1 MKKRI
6 LATFLSAV
14 TLISCS
20 SALAAD
26 YSDVNQSAWYASYV
40 NKISELNAFSGYED
54 GTFRPDNQIT
64 QEEFIK
70 TVVCLICG
78 ELNESNAPTVKNTWN
93 SKWSSWAVPYLDK
106 AFELGLITEQDT
118 MFKLVGIPCNRG
130 EMAKVITRAVE
141 YLKEDSVADTS
152 TYITKLKDYNRMK
165 EEYKPYVLQAYAKG
179 ILSGYDDGTFRD
191 DGLLTRAEASSVLV
205 RLIDKNERINSDET
219 LYDYFGRKVTWTE
232 PLRTDV
238 PEQYQVSISDHEVI
252 SQASY
257 DRAMANG
264 GSISKY
270 ELNRSKAMMF
280 EDLVLQSI
288 KYDGDTITLTVPD
301 YLPESQRWAIEIAY
315 WDIDKD
321 YDFTMMKS
329 HYIDKSGTYEFND
342 IKVLE
347 QISIKVL
354 PLNSNSFT
362 SGIFID
368 NGANLSL
375 ERLDKP
381 EVSFNNIRTNFEWV
395 QGQGYKDYIKDF
407 DGEIRYTVEW

>member
-93 SKWSSWAVPYLDK
+93 SKWSSWAIPYLDK

-118 MFKLVGIPCNRG
+118 MFKLAGIPCNRG

-238 PEQYQVSISDHEVI
+238 PEQYQVSMSDISI
-252 SQASY
+252 SQAIY
-257 DRAMANG
+257 DEAVVNG
-264 GSISKY
+264 GNISTKT
-270 ELNRSKAMMF
+270 LSRSKAMMF

>member
-1 MKKRI
+1 MKKKI

-14 TLISCS
+14 TLVSCS
-20 SALAAD
+20 SALAAN
-26 YSDVNQSAWYASYV
+26 YSDVNQSAWYSSYV

-93 SKWSSWAVPYLDK
+93 SKWSSWAIPYLDK

-232 PLRTDV
+232 SLRTDV
-238 PEQYQVSISDHEVI
+238 PEQYQVSMSDISI
-252 SQASY
+252 SQAIY
-257 DRAMANG
+257 DEAVVNG
-264 GSISKY
+264 GNISTKT
-270 ELNRSKAMMF
+270 LSRSKAMMF

>member
-152 TYITKLKDYNRMK
+152 TYITKLKDYSRMK

-238 PEQYQVSISDHEVI
+238 PEQYQVSMSDISI
-252 SQASY
+252 SQAIY
-257 DRAMANG
+257 DEAVVNG
-264 GSISKY
+264 GNISTKT
-270 ELNRSKAMMF
+270 LSRSKAMMF

-301 YLPESQRWAIEIAY
+301 YLPESQRWAIENAY

-329 HYIDKSGTYEFND
+329 YYIDKSGTYEFND

-395 QGQGYKDYIKDF
+395 QGQGYMDYIKDF

>member
-1 MKKRI
+1 MKKKI

-14 TLISCS
+14 TLVSCS
-20 SALAAD
+20 SALAAN
-26 YSDVNQSAWYASYV
+26 YSDVNQSAWYSSYV

-152 TYITKLKDYNRMK
+152 TYITKLKDYNRIK

-205 RLIDKNERINSDET
+205 RLIDKKERVNSDET

-288 KYDGDTITLTVPD
+288 RYDGDTITLTVPD
-301 YLPESQRWAIEIAY
+301 YLPESQRWVISVGY
-315 WDIDKD
+315 WETDKD
-321 YDFTMMKS
+321 CDMTNVKNVKITEPGEYSF
-329 HYIDKSGTYEFND
+329 SGVKLMGGVIMT
-342 IKVLE
+342 IKP
-347 QISIKVL
+347 Q
-354 PLNSNSFT
+354 NSNSFT
-362 SGIFID
+362 SLIEVTYEEP
-368 NGANLSL
+368 LSS

-381 EVSFNNIRTNFEWV
+381 EVSFNNMHTHSEWV

-407 DGEIRYTVEW
+407 DGEIAYPVEW

>member
-93 SKWSSWAVPYLDK
+93 SKWSSWAIPYLDK

-205 RLIDKNERINSDET
+205 RLIDKNERVNSDEK

-270 ELNRSKAMMF
+270 ELNRPKAMMF

>member
-78 ELNESNAPTVKNTWN
+78 ALNESNAPTVKNTWN

-238 PEQYQVSISDHEVI
+238 PEQYQVSMSDISI
-252 SQASY
+252 SQAIY
-257 DRAMANG
+257 DEAVVNG
-264 GSISKY
+264 GNISTKT
-270 ELNRSKAMMF
+270 LSRSKAMMF

-329 HYIDKSGTYEFND
+329 HYIDKSGTYKFND

>member
-1 MKKRI
+1 MGLITEEDTDFRYNGLPCTRGNMAKI
-6 LATFLSAV
+6 ATRAFEYLKEEDIADTSTYA
-14 TLISCS
+14 TKLK
-20 SALAAD
+20 D
-26 YSDVNQSAWYASYV
+26 YSDIPDKFKSYV
-40 NKISELNAFSGYED
+40 LQAYGKGIISGYED
-54 GTFRPDNQIT
+54 GTFRSD
-64 QEEFIK
+64 
-70 TVVCLICG
+70 
-78 ELNESNAPTVKNTWN
+78 
-93 SKWSSWAVPYLDK
+93 
-106 AFELGLITEQDT
+106 
-118 MFKLVGIPCNRG
+118 GI
-130 EMAKVITRAVE
+130 
-141 YLKEDSVADTS
+141 
-152 TYITKLKDYNRMK
+152 
-165 EEYKPYVLQAYAKG
+165 
-179 ILSGYDDGTFRD
+179 
-191 DGLLTRAEASSVLV
+191 LTRAEASSVLV
-205 RLIDKNERINSDET
+205 RLIDKAERPNADET
-219 LYDYFGRKVTWTE
+219 LYDYFGRKVTFTE

-238 PEQYQVSISDHEVI
+238 PEQYQVSIADHKVL
-252 SQASY
+252 SQANYNESVQL
-257 DRAMANG
+257 G
-264 GSISKY
+264 GTPSDY
-270 ELNRSKAMMF
+270 PLNRSKAMMF

-288 KYDGDTITLTVPD
+288 RYDGDTITLTVPD

-407 DGEIRYTVEW
+407 DGEIAYPVEW

>member
-6 LATFLSAV
+6 LVTFLSAV

-93 SKWSSWAVPYLDK
+93 SKWSSWAIPYLDK

-205 RLIDKNERINSDET
+205 RLIDKNERVNSDET

-238 PEQYQVSISDHEVI
+238 PEQYQVSMSDISI
-252 SQASY
+252 SQAIY
-257 DRAMANG
+257 DEAVVNG
-264 GSISKY
+264 GNISTKT
-270 ELNRSKAMMF
+270 LSRSKAMMF

-329 HYIDKSGTYEFND
+329 HYIDKSGIYEFKD

>member
-1 MKKRI
+1 MKKKI

-14 TLISCS
+14 TLVSCS
-20 SALAAD
+20 SALAAN
-26 YSDVNQSAWYASYV
+26 YSDVNQSAWYSSYV

-118 MFKLVGIPCNRG
+118 KFKLVGIPCNRG

-152 TYITKLKDYNRMK
+152 TYITKLKDYSRMK

-238 PEQYQVSISDHEVI
+238 PEQYQVSMSDISI
-252 SQASY
+252 SQAIY
-257 DRAMANG
+257 DEAVVNG
-264 GSISKY
+264 GNISTKT
-270 ELNRSKAMMF
+270 LSRSKAMMF

-329 HYIDKSGTYEFND
+329 YYIDKSGTYEFND

>member
-1 MKKRI
+1 MKKKI

-14 TLISCS
+14 TLVSCG
-20 SALAAD
+20 SALAAN
-26 YSDVNQSAWYASYV
+26 YSDVNQSAWYSSYV

-118 MFKLVGIPCNRG
+118 KFKLVGIPCTRG

-141 YLKEDSVADTS
+141 YLKEEPVADTS
-152 TYITKLKDYNRMK
+152 TYIAKLNDYDRMK

-238 PEQYQVSISDHEVI
+238 PEQYQVSMSDISI
-252 SQASY
+252 SQAIY
-257 DRAMANG
+257 DEAVVNG
-264 GSISKY
+264 GNISTKT
-270 ELNRSKAMMF
+270 LSRSKAMMF

-329 HYIDKSGTYEFND
+329 YYIDKSGTYEFND

>member
-93 SKWSSWAVPYLDK
+93 SKWSSWAIPYLDK

-152 TYITKLKDYNRMK
+152 TYITKLKDYNRIK

-205 RLIDKNERINSDET
+205 RLIDKKERVNSDET

>member
-152 TYITKLKDYNRMK
+152 TYITKLKDYSRMK

-238 PEQYQVSISDHEVI
+238 PEQYQVSMSDISI
-252 SQASY
+252 SQAIY
-257 DRAMANG
+257 DEAVVNG
-264 GSISKY
+264 GNISTKT
-270 ELNRSKAMMF
+270 LSRSKAMMF

-329 HYIDKSGTYEFND
+329 YYIDKSGTYEFND

-381 EVSFNNIRTNFEWV
+381 EVSFNNIRTNFEWL
-395 QGQGYKDYIKDF
+395 QGPGYKDYIKDF

>member
-93 SKWSSWAVPYLDK
+93 SKWSSWAIPYLDK

-232 PLRTDV
+232 SLRTDV
-238 PEQYQVSISDHEVI
+238 PEQYQVSMSDISI
-252 SQASY
+252 SQAIY
-257 DRAMANG
+257 DEAVVNG
-264 GSISKY
+264 GNISTKT
-270 ELNRSKAMMF
+270 LSRSKAMMF

-329 HYIDKSGTYEFND
+329 HYIDKSGIYEFKD

>member
-93 SKWSSWAVPYLDK
+93 SKWSSWAIPYLDK

-205 RLIDKNERINSDET
+205 RLIDKAERPNADET

-321 YDFTMMKS
+321 YDFTMKKS
-329 HYIDKSGTYEFND
+329 HYIDKSGIYEFKD

>member
-152 TYITKLKDYNRMK
+152 TYITKLKDYNRIK

-205 RLIDKNERINSDET
+205 RLIDKAERPNADET

-288 KYDGDTITLTVPD
+288 KYVGDTITLTVPD

-329 HYIDKSGTYEFND
+329 YYIDKSGTYEFND

>member
-1 MKKRI
+1 MKKKI

-14 TLISCS
+14 TLVSCS
-20 SALAAD
+20 SALAAN
-26 YSDVNQSAWYASYV
+26 YSDVNQSAWYSSYV

-205 RLIDKNERINSDET
+205 RLIDKNERVNSDET

-288 KYDGDTITLTVPD
+288 KYVGDTITLTVPD

-329 HYIDKSGTYEFND
+329 HYIDKSGIYEFKD

>member
-14 TLISCS
+14 TLVSCS
-20 SALAAD
+20 SALAAN
-26 YSDVNQSAWYASYV
+26 YSDVNQSAWYSSYV

-152 TYITKLKDYNRMK
+152 TYITKLKDYSRMK

-238 PEQYQVSISDHEVI
+238 PEQYQVSMSDISI
-252 SQASY
+252 SQAIY
-257 DRAMANG
+257 DEAVVNG
-264 GSISKY
+264 GNISTKT
-270 ELNRSKAMMF
+270 LSRSKAMMF

-329 HYIDKSGTYEFND
+329 YYIDKSGTYEFND

>member
-152 TYITKLKDYNRMK
+152 TYITKLKDYNRIK

-205 RLIDKNERINSDET
+205 RLIDKKERVNSDET

-238 PEQYQVSISDHEVI
+238 PEQYQVSMSDISI
-252 SQASY
+252 SQAIY
-257 DRAMANG
+257 DEAVVNG

-329 HYIDKSGTYEFND
+329 YYIDKSGTYEFND

>member
-1 MKKRI
+1 MKKKI

-14 TLISCS
+14 TLVSCS
-20 SALAAD
+20 SALAAN
-26 YSDVNQSAWYASYV
+26 YSDVNQSAWYSSYV

-118 MFKLVGIPCNRG
+118 KFKLVGIPCTRG

-141 YLKEDSVADTS
+141 YLKEEPVADTS
-152 TYITKLKDYNRMK
+152 TYIAKLNDYDRMK

-238 PEQYQVSISDHEVI
+238 PEQYQVSMSDISI
-252 SQASY
+252 SQAIY
-257 DRAMANG
+257 DEAVVNG
-264 GSISKY
+264 GNISTKT
-270 ELNRSKAMMF
+270 LSRSKAMMF

-329 HYIDKSGTYEFND
+329 YYIDKSGTYEFND

>member
-152 TYITKLKDYNRMK
+152 TYITKLKDYSRMK

-238 PEQYQVSISDHEVI
+238 PEQYQVSMSDISI
-252 SQASY
+252 SQAIY
-257 DRAMANG
+257 DEAVVNG
-264 GSISKY
+264 GNISTKT
-270 ELNRSKAMMF
+270 LSRSKATMF

-329 HYIDKSGTYEFND
+329 YYIDKSGTYEFND

>member
-152 TYITKLKDYNRMK
+152 TYITKLKDYSRMK

-238 PEQYQVSISDHEVI
+238 PEQYQVSMSDISI
-252 SQASY
+252 SQAIY
-257 DRAMANG
+257 DEAVVNG
-264 GSISKY
+264 GNISTKT
-270 ELNRSKAMMF
+270 LSRSKAMMF

-329 HYIDKSGTYEFND
+329 YYIDKSGTYEFND

-395 QGQGYKDYIKDF
+395 QGKGYKDYIKDF

>member
-152 TYITKLKDYNRMK
+152 TYITKLKDYSRMK

-238 PEQYQVSISDHEVI
+238 PEQYQVSMSDISI
-252 SQASY
+252 SQAIY
-257 DRAMANG
+257 DEAVVNG
-264 GSISKY
+264 GNISTKT
-270 ELNRSKAMMF
+270 LSRSKAMMF

-288 KYDGDTITLTVPD
+288 RYDGDTITLTVPD

-329 HYIDKSGTYEFND
+329 YYIDKSGTYEFND

>member
-93 SKWSSWAVPYLDK
+93 SKWSSWAIPYLDK

-205 RLIDKNERINSDET
+205 RLIDKKERVNSDET

-238 PEQYQVSISDHEVI
+238 PEQYQVSMSDISI
-252 SQASY
+252 SQAIY
-257 DRAMANG
+257 DEAVANG
-264 GSISKY
+264 GNISTKT
-270 ELNRSKAMMF
+270 LSRSKAMMF

-329 HYIDKSGTYEFND
+329 HYIDKSGIYEFKD